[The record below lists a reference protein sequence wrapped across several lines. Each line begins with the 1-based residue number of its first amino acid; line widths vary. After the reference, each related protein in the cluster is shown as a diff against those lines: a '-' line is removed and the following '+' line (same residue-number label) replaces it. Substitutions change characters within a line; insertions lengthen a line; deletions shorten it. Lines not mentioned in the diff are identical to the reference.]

1 MLRTVRLGSWVGGS
15 RFSLLMAWEKSVEQR
30 RERQV
35 DGPAGAVGRCAW
47 LGLLLLLTS
56 VLALSLLAQQAGPEG
71 EVGQAPALIE
81 LSLREAILTALEHN
95 LDITIERFN
104 PLIRQAEVL
113 QALGEFDTTAFLTST
128 IGREKSPPTIVFV
141 GGAPQSPARMTD
153 TFRLQLG
160 LSRKFATGATAQ
172 LSYENV
178 RTANPPSPGIQ
189 NAVLGLA
196 VTQPLLRGGGPA
208 VNLGDVR
215 IARNSHRASVSE
227 FRSAVM
233 DVIARV
239 ERAYWDLVFAHGN
252 LKVHRRSLQ
261 LAEDLLQSNRERVTA
276 GILAPSEIIRAE
288 SSVAAQQAAILD
300 AEAAVKDAGDALR
313 RLINP
318 PEVDLADDVNVLPVE
333 EPRSDYQPLDL
344 KWVIYQA
351 LTHRPD
357 LIAQKIELESRGI
370 QLVVARNE
378 LLPTLDLTI
387 YYRSKGAGR
396 SLDTS
401 FDRYS
406 SFIFDDY
413 GGAIELSLPL
423 EQRSAR
429 GSVTKARLERQQ
441 ALFELKNSEDGIVVE
456 VRRQLRRVETKYEQI
471 GRFRRARQLALDR
484 LDDENDKLLL
494 GTATTLDVLEAQ
506 RELTNAERDE
516 LRATVDFNIASV
528 ELRRAMGILLQDYQ
542 VQLAEP

>member
-1 MLRTVRLGSWVGGS
+1 M
-15 RFSLLMAWEKSVEQR
+15 EQSGHR
-30 RERQV
+30 
-35 DGPAGAVGRCAW
+35 PADGAVAALRRCAW
-47 LGLLLLLTS
+47 LGLLLFLTS
-56 VLALSLLAQQAGPEG
+56 VAAVPLSAQQAGPEG
-71 EVGQAPALIE
+71 QVGVSAFPVVIE

-95 LDITIERFN
+95 LDITVERFA

-113 QALGEFDTTAFLTST
+113 QALGEFDTTAFLNTT
-128 IGREKSPPTIVFV
+128 IRREKSPPTVVFIA
-141 GGAPQSPARMTD
+141 GAPQSPASMTD
-153 TFRLQLG
+153 SFRLQFG
-160 LSRKFATGATAQ
+160 LSRRFATGATAQ
-172 LSYENV
+172 LSYENL

-189 NAVLGLA
+189 NAALGLQI
-196 VTQPLLRGGGPA
+196 TQPLLRGAGPA
-208 VNLGDVR
+208 VNLGDAR

-227 FRSAVM
+227 FQSAVI
-233 DVIARV
+233 DVIAQV

-261 LAEDLLQSNRERVTA
+261 LAEDLLQSNRERVKA

-300 AEAAVKDAGDALR
+300 AEAAVNDAGDALR
-313 RLINP
+313 RLINTP
-318 PEVDLADDVNVLPVE
+318 QVDLADDVNVLPTD

-357 LIAQKIELESRGI
+357 LIARKTELENLGI
-370 QLVVARNE
+370 QLVVARNQ
-378 LLPTLDLTI
+378 LLPTLDLTVF
-387 YYRSKGAGR
+387 YRTKGAGR

-406 SFIFDDY
+406 SLIFDDY
-413 GGAIELSLPL
+413 GGTIEFSVPL

-429 GSVTKARLERQQ
+429 GSVTRARLQRQQ
-441 ALFELKNSEDGIVVE
+441 ALFELKNSEDAIVVE

-516 LRATVDFNIASV
+516 LRATVDFNIALV
-528 ELRRAMGILLQDYQ
+528 ELRRAMGALLQDYQ
-542 VQLAEP
+542 VQFAEP